1 MSKSDP
7 KTVIDPL
14 DSIEKFGADALRIAL
29 VSGTGPGQDLRLYPE
44 KMESSRRFANK
55 IWNAGRY
62 ILMTIPDG
70 TPITAPQSVNS
81 ELAKWLLHGLNDL
94 IKDTQS
100 RLESHRLSDV
110 ADNLKSFFWGDF
122 CDWYL
127 EMDKNPNRTNEDNQ
141 VIAFAFTTLIK
152 MLHLY
157 APFVTEALWREF
169 QQPKMLA
176 FSEWPQPLPY
186 QFKASHQRIE
196 IVKESISQIRA
207 LREKA
212 NIGLEIKMPA
222 TLYSTANASIFKEH
236 QNLIIRLARLK
247 ELNIS
252 EKEPDA
258 ANELFG
264 AYFHDTFASIDATFV
279 DWKKEIQT
287 LQKKFKSES
296 GFVEKSR
303 NKLDNP
309 GFLSNAPEKVV
320 TELRKK
326 VIDTEKTLKALKQQ
340 IRDLEELAS

>member
-1 MSKSDP
+1 M
-7 KTVIDPL
+7 
-14 DSIEKFGADALRIAL
+14 
-29 VSGTGPGQDLRLYPE
+29 
-44 KMESSRRFANK
+44 N
-55 IWNAGRY
+55 N
-62 ILMTIPDG
+62 
-70 TPITAPQSVNS
+70 
-81 ELAKWLLHGLNDL
+81 L
-94 IKDTQS
+94 IQDTQS

-157 APFVTEALWREF
+157 VPFVTEALWREF

-212 NIGLEIKMPA
+212 NIGLEIKIPA

-264 AYFHDTFASIDATFV
+264 VYFYETFASIDATFV

-326 VIDTEKTLKALKQQ
+326 VIDTEKTLKALKKQ
-340 IRDLEELAS
+340 IRDLEKLAS